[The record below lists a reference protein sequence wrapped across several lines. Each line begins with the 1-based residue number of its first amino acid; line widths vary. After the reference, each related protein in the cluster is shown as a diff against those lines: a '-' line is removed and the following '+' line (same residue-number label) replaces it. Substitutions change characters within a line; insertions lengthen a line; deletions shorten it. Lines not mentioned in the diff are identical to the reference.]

1 MQGMG
6 LLASVLVGAMAG
18 WAAGKIMRADH
29 GLLTMIIVGIF
40 GALIGNGILTVLV
53 GTTLG
58 GWIGQMIVGAAGAC
72 LLIWGYRVLRSR

>member
-29 GLLTMIIVGIF
+29 GP
-40 GALIGNGILTVLV
+40 LIGNGILTVLV